1 LETGLKQ
8 VGDRLETGRNRLE
21 RGYETGYRI
30 ETAWRKYGGKIE
42 TG

>member
-1 LETGLKQ
+1 
-8 VGDRLETGRNRLE
+8 V